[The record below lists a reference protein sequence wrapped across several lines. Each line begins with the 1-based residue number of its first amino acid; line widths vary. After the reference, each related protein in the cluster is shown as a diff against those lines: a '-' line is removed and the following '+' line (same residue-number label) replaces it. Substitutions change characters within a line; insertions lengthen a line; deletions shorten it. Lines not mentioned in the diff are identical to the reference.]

1 MLRHEKGEAE
11 IMKENRF
18 QKYVYGGITAVL
30 VIMIPLLVI
39 FLILEREAISLFVDE
54 LISIL
59 SPIIVGAVLTFLISP
74 IYNKT
79 RDAVRAKTEKYS
91 KNKKFSISIGKTAG
105 TCASVLFLAAVAVS
119 LFYMVIPQL
128 YTSIVGIIET
138 MPIYA
143 QNIYNWLKVLFENNP
158 PLEEAVLDIYQTMV
172 ESLRGW
178 ATSSL
183 IPNLENLESLQHLE
197 KILGGVSN
205 SVMSIVNLAKNL
217 LIGLIVMVYLL
228 NIKERLGAQCKK
240 IVYAFLPVNVANETV
255 EEFRY
260 IHKVFSGFIIGK
272 LIDSLV
278 IGIICFFAMKLLKL
292 PFELLISVIVGVTNV
307 IPFFGPFIGAIP
319 SAVLVFLVSP
329 MQCLIFL
336 VLILVIQQFDGN
348 ILGPKI
354 LGNATG
360 LSSFGVLFSILLFG
374 GLFGFVGMIIAVP
387 LTAVIFDLFSK
398 LQYHFLRKKNLPV
411 ETDSYY
417 SLRKIDEEKKAFVRK
432 E

>member
-1 MLRHEKGEAE
+1 
-11 IMKENRF
+11 MKENRF
-18 QKYVYGGITAVL
+18 QKYIYGGITAVL

-39 FLILEREAISLFVDE
+39 FLILEREAILLFVDE

-59 SPIIVGAVLTFLISP
+59 SPIIIGAVLTFLISP

-79 RDAVRAKTEKYS
+79 RDAAKSQTAKFS
-91 KNKKFSISIGKTAG
+91 KNKKLCSSVGKTVG

-128 YTSIVGIIET
+128 YSSIVGIVET
-138 MPIYA
+138 MPMYA
-143 QNIYNWLKVLFENNP
+143 QNIYNWLTVLFENNP
-158 PLEEAVLDIYQTMV
+158 PLEEAVLNTYQTVV

-178 ATSSL
+178 VTSSL
-183 IPNLENLESLQHLE
+183 IPNLENLESFQNIE

-240 IVYAFLPVNVANETV
+240 IAYAFLPVNVANETV
-255 EEFRY
+255 YEFRY

-272 LIDSLV
+272 LIDSLI
-278 IGIICFFAMKLLKL
+278 IGIICFFSMKLLHL

-336 VLILVIQQFDGN
+336 LLILVIQQFDGN

-360 LSSFGVLFSILLFG
+360 LSSFWVLFSILLFG

-398 LQYHFLRKKNLPV
+398 LQCHYLRKKNLPE
-411 ETDSYY
+411 ETDAYY
-417 SLRKIDEEKKAFVRK
+417 SLRKIDAEKKAFVRK